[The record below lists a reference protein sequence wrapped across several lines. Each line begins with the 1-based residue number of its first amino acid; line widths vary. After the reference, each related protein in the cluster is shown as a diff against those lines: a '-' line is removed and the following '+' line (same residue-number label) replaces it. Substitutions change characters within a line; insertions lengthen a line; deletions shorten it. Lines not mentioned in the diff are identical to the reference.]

1 MKVIAF
7 ATQKGG
13 QAKTTTTAQ
22 TAAGLSAKGYRVL
35 AIDADPQ
42 GNLTS
47 LYILDGWTP
56 EDTAHTIYGMMR
68 GDCTAAD
75 AIRHTQYELID
86 LIPSVID
93 LAGADLEFS
102 RTGREHLLKRAIAP
116 IQDRYDAILIDCPP
130 SLGVLTVNALT
141 AADAVI
147 IPVSPDAFA
156 LTGLQQ
162 LHKTIM
168 TVQEFCNPGL
178 KISGVLITRMD
189 RTNLSEAIQGIL
201 EQSAQILQ
209 TKLYKQTIRQAVSIR
224 ESQFFRT
231 DLLQEVTAA
240 ADDYRKFVDELESEE
255 LKHGE

>member
-1 MKVIAF
+1 MKTIAF

-22 TAAGLSAKGYRVL
+22 TAAGLSAKGYKVL
-35 AIDADPQ
+35 VIDADPQ

-47 LYILDGWTP
+47 LYDLDGWTP
-56 EDTAHTIYGMMR
+56 EDAEHSIYGLMR
-68 GDCTAAD
+68 GDCTVTD
-75 AIRHTQYELID
+75 AIRQTQYGFD
-86 LIPSVID
+86 LIPAVID

-102 RTGREHLLKRAIAP
+102 QTGREHKLKRALMP
-116 IQDRYDAILIDCPP
+116 VQKDYDVCLIDCPP

-141 AADAVI
+141 AADAVV

-156 LTGLQQ
+156 LSGLQQ
-162 LHKTIM
+162 LHKTIQ

-178 KISGVLITRMD
+178 KVSGVLLTRMD
-189 RTNLSEAIQGIL
+189 RTNLSEAVHGIL

-231 DLLQEVTAA
+231 DLLQEATAA
-240 ADDYRKFVDELESEE
+240 ADDYKRFVDELESEE
-255 LKHGE
+255 MKNE

>member
-1 MKVIAF
+1 MKVITF

-22 TAAGLSAKGYRVL
+22 TAAGLSAKGYKVL
-35 AIDADPQ
+35 VIDADPQ

-47 LYILDGWTP
+47 LYDLDRWTP
-56 EDTAHTIYGMMR
+56 EDTVHSIYGLLR
-68 GDCTAAD
+68 GDCTTAE
-75 AIRHTQYELID
+75 AIRRTQYDFD

-102 RTGREHLLKRAIAP
+102 QTGREHKLKRAL
-116 IQDRYDAILIDCPP
+116 QSVRNDYDVCLIDCPP

-156 LTGLQQ
+156 LSGLQQ
-162 LHKTIM
+162 LHRTIQ

-178 KISGVLITRMD
+178 KVSGVLLTRMD
-189 RTNLSEAIQGIL
+189 RTNLSEAVQGIL

-231 DLLQEVTAA
+231 DLLQEATAA

-255 LKHGE
+255 LKG